1 MPLDSPTA
9 EDRPFPALVDRDEP
23 PQPRAKPSVP
33 RIPVA
38 KPAPARVSL
47 KGEPGDAEPAPMADL
62 LAPTSV
68 KGWSISIA
76 CHAVFLL
83 MLALWYFSP
92 RLDGPKTLNA
102 QLDAG
107 SPFGD
112 ESGDSLKGGLGMDT
126 PLAMPLGPAP
136 ALEAPPTQITTI
148 PVADLNLKPSLSA
161 NAAGAANAAS
171 NGGGVNLSNPGMGGA
186 GDGFGVAKYGHGGEN
201 VNGVA
206 VKVGDPQFT
215 LIWDS
220 NKTDIDLHVMEP
232 GGSHLFW
239 EEKRGSQGG
248 ELDVDNTQGFGPE
261 NVYWGGGTGQG
272 PEGEYK
278 WYVHYYGVPHDAQA
292 RPIRWKVRVKHD
304 GVVTV
309 YTGKLNGIG
318 EKSKTYSLKVETSA
332 KKVEK

>member
-9 EDRPFPALVDRDEP
+9 EDRPFPALVDRDP
-23 PQPRAKPSVP
+23 PPPPKKAPPPKTRVPSDHV
-33 RIPVA
+33 R
-38 KPAPARVSL
+38 L
-47 KGEPGDAEPAPMADL
+47 KGDPEDAEPAPMADL

-83 MLALWYFSP
+83 LLALWYFSP
-92 RLDGPKTLNA
+92 KLDGPKTLNA

-112 ESGDSLKGGLGMDT
+112 ESGDQLKGGLGMET
-126 PLAMPLGPAP
+126 QLSMPLGPQP

-148 PVADLNLKPSLSA
+148 PVADLDLRPSLSA
-161 NAAGAANAAS
+161 HAAAAS
-171 NGGGVNLSNPGMGGA
+171 AAANGGGVNLSNPGMGGA

-215 LIWDS
+215 LIWDA
-220 NKTDIDLHVMEP
+220 NKTDVDLHVMEP

-239 EEKRGSQGG
+239 EEKKGAQGG

-292 RPIRWKVRVKHD
+292 KPIKWKVRVKHD

-309 YTGKLNGIG
+309 YTGKLGGIG
-318 EKSKTYSLKVETSA
+318 EKSKTYTLRVEAAA
-332 KKVEK
+332 KKSDR